1 MKKRADTSGKH
12 RAYQKAERAGKLAEL
27 LICLRYVFLGYRLL
41 HWRHRTQFWEIDLIM
56 KRGAHLCFIEVK
68 YRKKW
73 VGADAP
79 VSHKQIQRLQN
90 AALASYH
97 RLSPDGAYS
106 CQFDIIIVHSPW
118 RIIRFANHIP
128 L

>member
-1 MKKRADTSGKH
+1 MPALFFLWLS
-12 RAYQKAERAGKLAEL
+12 LASL
-27 LICLRYVFLGYRLL
+27 APSQSVWGIY
-41 HWRHRTQFWEIDLIM
+41 LIM

-118 RIIRFANHIP
+118 HIVRFANHIP